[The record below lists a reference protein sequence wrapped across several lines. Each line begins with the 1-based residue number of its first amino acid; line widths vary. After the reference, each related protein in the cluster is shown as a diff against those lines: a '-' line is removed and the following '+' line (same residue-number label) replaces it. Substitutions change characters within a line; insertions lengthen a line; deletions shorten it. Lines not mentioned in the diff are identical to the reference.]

1 MPRRIEVPQTLHG
14 TSIVLSL
21 RSRIATVVATVV
33 TLFVLLAAA
42 GLAFMYSGVYDVSA
56 SSRDNLI
63 VAKLLHGTYEASLH
77 GHAGSDVAPGDLLSL
92 ENIRSGAR
100 MYDVSCALCH
110 GAPDRPLSAIGQGI
124 QPAAPSLLS
133 ASRRNKPVLMFWTI
147 KHGVNMTAMPSFGKT
162 QSDQAI
168 WQVAAFI
175 YAERGVSKDKY
186 DLLVHGNAQVDNTA
200 ASLKGPAPEPGKD

>member
-1 MPRRIEVPQTLHG
+1 MLT
-14 TSIVLSL
+14 L

-33 TLFVLLAAA
+33 SGFILLAAA

-56 SSRDNLI
+56 SARDNPI

-77 GHAGSDVAPGDLLSL
+77 RHAGSDVAPGDLLSL
-92 ENIRSGAR
+92 ENVRSGAR
-100 MYDVSCALCH
+100 MYDASCALCH

-124 QPAAPSLLS
+124 QPTAPSLLS

-162 QSDQAI
+162 QSDEAI

-175 YAERGVSKDKY
+175 YAERGISKDKY
-186 DLLVHGNAQVDNTA
+186 DLLVHGNAKVDCTA
-200 ASLKGPAPEPGKD
+200 ASLKSPPLEPCKN

>member
-1 MPRRIEVPQTLHG
+1 MMFFRT
-14 TSIVLSL
+14 
-21 RSRIATVVATVV
+21 RIATVFATVV
-33 TLFVLLAAA
+33 ALLVVLGAA

-56 SSRDNLI
+56 SARDNPI

-77 GHAGSDVAPGDLLSL
+77 RHAGSDVAPGDLLSL

-100 MYDVSCALCH
+100 MYDASCALCH
-110 GAPDRPLSAIGQGI
+110 GAPDRPLSAVGQGI

-133 ASRRNKPVLMFWTI
+133 ASRRNKPALMFWTI

-162 QSDQAI
+162 QPDDAI

-175 YAERGVSKDKY
+175 YAERGISKDKY
-186 DLLVHGNAQVDNTA
+186 ALLVHGNAQTGSA
-200 ASLKGPAPEPGKD
+200 AVSSQRQMSAADKN

>member
-1 MPRRIEVPQTLHG
+1 M
-14 TSIVLSL
+14 LSL
-21 RSRIATVVATVV
+21 RSRIATIVATVAA
-33 TLFVLLAAA
+33 LFLLLVAA

-56 SSRDNLI
+56 SSKDNPL

-77 GHAGSDVAPGDLLSL
+77 RHAGSDVAPGDLLSF

-100 MYDVSCALCH
+100 MYDSTCALCH
-110 GAPDRPLSAIGQGI
+110 GAPDRPLSATGQGI

-133 ASRRNKPVLMFWTI
+133 ASRRNKPALMFWTI

-162 QSDQAI
+162 QSDQAM

-175 YAERGVSKDKY
+175 YAERGISKNKY
-186 DLLVHGNAQVDNTA
+186 DELAHGDAQGDNARV
-200 ASLKGPAPEPGKD
+200 SLRGPTPEPGKE

>member
-1 MPRRIEVPQTLHG
+1 LT
-14 TSIVLSL
+14 L

-33 TLFVLLAAA
+33 SGFILLAAA

-56 SSRDNLI
+56 SARDNPI

-77 GHAGSDVAPGDLLSL
+77 RHAGSDVAPGDLLSL
-92 ENIRSGAR
+92 ENVRSGAR
-100 MYDVSCALCH
+100 MYDASCALCH

-124 QPAAPSLLS
+124 QPTAPSLLS

-162 QSDQAI
+162 QSDEAI

-175 YAERGVSKDKY
+175 YAERGISKDKY
-186 DLLVHGNAQVDNTA
+186 DLLVHGNAKVDCTA
-200 ASLKGPAPEPGKD
+200 ASLKSPPLEPCKN

>member
-1 MPRRIEVPQTLHG
+1 
-14 TSIVLSL
+14 VLTL

-33 TLFVLLAAA
+33 SGFILLAAA

-56 SSRDNLI
+56 SARDNPI

-77 GHAGSDVAPGDLLSL
+77 RHAGSDVAPGDLLSL
-92 ENIRSGAR
+92 ENVRSGAR
-100 MYDVSCALCH
+100 MYDASCALCH

-124 QPAAPSLLS
+124 QPTAPSLLS

-162 QSDQAI
+162 QSDEAI

-175 YAERGVSKDKY
+175 YAERGISKDKY
-186 DLLVHGNAQVDNTA
+186 DLLVHGNAKVDCTA
-200 ASLKGPAPEPGKD
+200 ASLKSPPLEPCKN